1 MQKKKEDQKKVICF
15 GGGNAIPK
23 LILAPLKKY
32 SLQITSVTS
41 MIDNGGS
48 TGQLRRDFNVLP
60 PGDIR
65 RHLLAL
71 SEAPR
76 WKKELLKFRFGHEKF
91 PGGHK
96 GHSLANAFIAGL
108 EYTLGEFPK
117 ALEIL
122 HQFLEVKGKCL
133 PATIEQTQIIAK
145 LENGETAFGED
156 EIDVPKNHDPHLK
169 IEEVF
174 LKPSVKA
181 YPPVLQAIKEADLA
195 VIGPGDLYSSVIP
208 CLLPQGMKQAFSQT
222 SAKKVYICNALNKL
236 GETNS
241 FSVLDFVEEIEKYL
255 GEELDHVICNNFVP
269 KKERVQQ
276 YQEEHPEFLDL
287 VIASSDLTDDKFI
300 AKNILLK
307 EGPLKYDPQKIINIL
322 LSLL

>member
-1 MQKKKEDQKKVICF
+1 MQSKSENQKEIVCF

-23 LILAPLKKY
+23 LILAPLKKQP
-32 SLQITSVTS
+32 LRITSVTS
-41 MIDNGGS
+41 MVDNGGS

-71 SEAPR
+71 SEAPE
-76 WKKELLKFRFGHEKF
+76 WKKELFKFRFGHEKF
-91 PGGHK
+91 PGGHQ
-96 GHSLANAFIAGL
+96 GHSFANVFIAGL

-133 PATIEQTQIIAK
+133 PATIQQTHIVAR

-169 IEEVF
+169 IKEVF
-174 LKPSVKA
+174 LKPPVEVYSPVVK
-181 YPPVLQAIKEADLA
+181 AIKEADLA

-208 CLLPQGMKQAFSQT
+208 CLLPQGIKQAFAQSSVT
-222 SAKKVYICNALNKL
+222 KVYICNALNKL
-236 GETNS
+236 GETNG
-241 FSVLDFVEEIEKYL
+241 FSVSDFREEIEEYL
-255 GEELDHVICNNFVP
+255 GSELDYVIYNNFIP
-269 KKERVQQ
+269 DEKRIQK
-276 YQEEHPEFLDL
+276 YQETHPELL
-287 VIASSDLTDDKFI
+287 GMVTSSSDLTDSKFI
-300 AKNILLK
+300 AKNILLE
-307 EGPLKYDPQKIINIL
+307 EGSLEYDPQKITKIL